1 MSKKSTKDILQAPRG
16 MRDFF
21 GESFKKRKNFFSFA
35 EKIAE
40 HYGFS
45 GIETP
50 ILEHTEI
57 FLKGIGKGTDI
68 VDKEMYDL
76 ETNGGDKLTLRPEGT
91 AAIMRAYIEHGMGT
105 LSQPLMLYYEGPF
118 FRHER
123 PQKGRYRQLY
133 QFGLE
138 IMGSK
143 NPAHDALIIQA
154 GYDIVK
160 KSGKK
165 ILIGIN
171 SIGNTEERVGY
182 IEKLKEFYKKHEGEI
197 GENDITRIETNPLRI
212 LDSKDEDTIKVN
224 ENAPEL
230 LKSLGME
237 SRIFFD
243 NVLSYL
249 DILSIP
255 YEVVPSLVRGLDY
268 YEHTVF
274 EYVTLD
280 ENGNK
285 SHALGGGG
293 RYDGLAETLGHNK
306 AIPSV
311 GFGLGVDR
319 IIEIAEEE
327 SFKNT
332 KEKIEIFFISLGK
345 ESHGKALSLT
355 KGFKNENIHLKLNL
369 SDQKI
374 GKQFE
379 KAKKQGF
386 EYVLVLG
393 EDEIKNNSIILKN
406 LKTQEQKEISLDK
419 LENELENL

>member
-1 MSKKSTKDILQAPRG
+1 
-16 MRDFF
+16 
-21 GESFKKRKNFFSFA
+21 
-35 EKIAE
+35 
-40 HYGFS
+40 
-45 GIETP
+45 
-50 ILEHTEI
+50 
-57 FLKGIGKGTDI
+57 
-68 VDKEMYDL
+68 MYNL
-76 ETNGGDKLTLRPEGT
+76 ETSGGDRLTLRPEGT
-91 AAIMRAYIEHGMGT
+91 AAVMRAYIEHGMGS
-105 LSQPLMLYYEGPF
+105 LPQPLMFYYGGPF
-118 FRHER
+118 FRHEK

-160 KSGKK
+160 KSGKE
-165 ILIGIN
+165 IFVEIN
-171 SIGNTEERVGY
+171 SIGNTEERADY
-182 IEKLKEFYKKHEGEI
+182 IKKLKEFYKEHENEI
-197 GENDITRIETNPLRI
+197 GENDRARIETNPLLI
-212 LDSKDEDTIKVN
+212 LDSKNEDTIKIN
-224 ENAPEL
+224 ENAPDL
-230 LKSLGME
+230 LDSLGME
-237 SRIFFD
+237 SRVFFD
-243 NVLSYL
+243 DVLDYL
-249 DILSIP
+249 DVLSIP
-255 YEVVPSLVRGLDY
+255 YEIKPFLVRGLDY

-311 GFGLGVDR
+311 GLGLGADR
-319 IIEIAEEE
+319 IVEIAEEE

-332 KEKIEIFFISLGK
+332 KEKTEIFFISLGK

-379 KAKKQGF
+379 KAEKQGF

-393 EDEIKNNSIILKN
+393 GDEIKNNSIILKN
-406 LKTQEQKEISLDK
+406 LKTRKQKEIDLNNF
-419 LENELENL
+419 ENELENL